1 MLTGEE
7 LKQALNQ
14 LPCHFTWGH
23 TKKYSDEIFF
33 ERLERNE
40 ESCLNHLEE
49 TPDQTIYNFLAYLY
63 VKAKDMD
70 SANTYFNLAIER
82 YPNDVVTLAN
92 FAHLSY
98 QRGMISKANEYLE
111 KCRAINERVA
121 KGQVAWAWAYFEV
134 RMWHYYEAIAAY
146 DEAISYL
153 PEESILLLLKAIP
166 LNRKKRFDEALACLK
181 QAAEQMPDTPLVFL
195 HLGRAYA
202 DSDPKLS
209 QGYFNRALQL
219 SQHKEN
225 VYKFM
230 GNALRQRNKLN
241 PALIQ
246 YNLSIQH
253 KPTTM
258 AYHHRGL
265 IYLKKK
271 KTQQALRNFN
281 QALALQPKNYGAIVD
296 LMALHVQM
304 EKYEDAL
311 TVSTRLHEGYK
322 NGNSRV
328 LMNWA
333 KSLAELGELDSAA
346 ERYLQIFKLRYV
358 PETIKAQAEGW
369 LENYYTS
376 HLQGNPLPQF
386 ATKLLELYLLRKR
399 HDKIEALVNTYGDTC
414 SMNAEFT
421 YLAASYYALSQQP
434 QAFVIYLKRAFNA
447 AQTPT
452 LKYRCHHLYQQ
463 QQRMQELPERPIR
476 EYLEAYSQ
484 FERVQHA
491 NDAPIWSRTLSVLF
505 KSKQLAKN
513 LVIEAHAHAGLKQ
526 AVAQQHNQIPAQA
539 SQRKEKQIRKAN
551 FNKVMLSFI
560 VSDRPH
566 DGSQS
571 HGRRC
576 VSIVLM
582 GNPENDQQTRY
593 HVSDYYTFDDNRE
606 GGYKRSAELLKD
618 VMISKPMSLQH
629 EIETLYLNKSSP
641 QFHRRFHCSERAL
654 FGMLNKDETINWL
667 LDQIDSHLNQQ
678 PNIKF
683 YAMILDLHSDR
694 YLCHDCEESMFYW
707 YRPEGEFMQKLIA
720 AIQQRGHKVQTKSG
734 ALEPIVRVSALKPA
748 QGQQEK
754 TAIEHGLKPVDIKA
768 QRGIHEVTVLQRND
782 TAIDADNPSS
792 NHVFTSAK

>member
-7 LKQALNQ
+7 LKQAINQ
-14 LPCHFTWGH
+14 LPCHFTWGQ

-40 ESCLNHLEE
+40 DSCLSHLEE

-63 VKAKDMD
+63 VKAKDMG
-70 SANTYFNLAIER
+70 SANTYFNLAIEH
-82 YPNDVVTLAN
+82 YPDDAVTLAN

-111 KCRAINERVA
+111 KCRAIEERLA

-134 RMWHYYEAIAAY
+134 RMFHYYEAIAAY
-146 DEAISYL
+146 DEAIGYL
-153 PEESILLLLKAIP
+153 PEEPILLLLKAIP
-166 LNRKKRFDEALACLK
+166 LNRKKRFDEALTCLK
-181 QAAEQMPDTPLVFL
+181 QAAEHMPDTPLVFL

-209 QGYFNRALQL
+209 QSYFNRALQL
-219 SQHKEN
+219 SRHKEN

-241 PALIQ
+241 PALTQ

-265 IYLKKK
+265 IHLKKK
-271 KTQQALRNFN
+271 NIKQALLDFN

-304 EKYEDAL
+304 KNYDEAL
-311 TVSTRLHEGYK
+311 TISTRLHEGYK

-328 LMNWA
+328 LINWA
-333 KSLAELGELDSAA
+333 KCLEEVGEPDSAA
-346 ERYLQIFKLRYV
+346 GRYLQIFKLRYV
-358 PETIKAQAEGW
+358 PEKVKAQAEEW
-369 LENYYTS
+369 LENYYRKQ
-376 HLQGNPLPQF
+376 LQDNQLPQF
-386 ATKLLELYLLRKR
+386 ATKLLELYLLRKK
-399 HDKIEALVNTYGDTC
+399 HDKIEALVNTYGDAC

-421 YLAASYYALSQQP
+421 YLAASYYAESQQL
-434 QAFVIYLKRAFNA
+434 QSFVIYLRQAFNA
-447 AQTPT
+447 AQTPA
-452 LKYRCHHLYQQ
+452 LKYRCHKLYQQ
-463 QQRMQELPERPIR
+463 QQRMQELPAELIR
-476 EYLEAYSQ
+476 DYLEAYSQ
-484 FERVQHA
+484 FERVQHV
-491 NDAPIWSRTLSVLF
+491 NDAPIWSKNLAVLF
-505 KSKQLAKN
+505 NSKKKEKSLTIDAS
-513 LVIEAHAHAGLKQ
+513 AHAELKQ
-526 AVAQQHNQIPAQA
+526 AVQQQHHNVPPGTPKSI
-539 SQRKEKQIRKAN
+539 EKKIRNAN

-566 DGSQS
+566 DTSQS

-582 GNPENDQQTRY
+582 GNPDNDQQTRY
-593 HVSDYYTFDDNRE
+593 HVSDYYTFDDNRK

-618 VMISKPMSLQH
+618 VMISKPMSLHH
-629 EIETLYLNKSSP
+629 EIQALYLNTSSP

-654 FGMLNKDETINWL
+654 FGMLNKEETINRL

-683 YAMILDLHSDR
+683 YAMLLDLHSDR
-694 YLCHDCEESMFYW
+694 YLCHDCEQSMFYW
-707 YRPEGEFMQKLIA
+707 YRPTGEFMQRLIA

-734 ALEPIVRVSALKPA
+734 ALESIVRVSALKPA
-748 QGQQEK
+748 QSQQEK
-754 TAIEHGLKPVDIKA
+754 TAIEHGLNPVDIKA
-768 QRGIHEVTVLQRND
+768 QRGIYEVTVLQRND
-782 TAIDADNPSS
+782 TAIDADNQSS
-792 NHVFTSAK
+792 NHVFTSSK